1 MKIPSTS
8 AVIAALTL
16 VCHATAQT
24 SERAPEVPS
33 FVSPAFDDRI
43 FGDAYGHRATLA
55 NLGLDVDLLATID
68 FSASSGGL
76 SDMQGGEYLLDLSLT
91 FDLGQAK
98 IIDGG
103 TVFADLQYW
112 NWFGDSPLSV
122 GDYWGWDVINPAF
135 GDEMFQLS
143 ELWWQQAIGD
153 SGLTATVGKIDGAR
167 FFGVIP
173 NAGPF
178 LNASD
183 CQPSTMLGTLPTYPN
198 PSMAAILQW
207 KLGANHEA
215 DPAADAKTSTT
226 WLAQAGIFDGANAAY
241 QPSTGSNG
249 PRTGSRGPA
258 GMFSDATYAIADFGP
273 TWYAGSDAWRGNAT
287 VGGWMQFG
295 QTLRTTSVASTVVE
309 NMSGVYLTLTQ
320 SLYGAGDSS
329 TRFDLFS
336 QSSWADPAKAQA
348 QWSGN
353 IGTICHAPF
362 AARPRDSAG
371 LLAGITLFSDD
382 PLVFTAPNST
392 NSGGHESVFECF
404 YRVQLANG
412 VVLQPDLQWISTP
425 SGGDPASLD
434 AAFIATLH
442 VEIAF

>member
-1 MKIPSTS
+1 
-8 AVIAALTL
+8 
-16 VCHATAQT
+16 
-24 SERAPEVPS
+24 
-33 FVSPAFDDRI
+33 
-43 FGDAYGHRATLA
+43 
-55 NLGLDVDLLATID
+55 
-68 FSASSGGL
+68 
-76 SDMQGGEYLLDLSLT
+76 
-91 FDLGQAK
+91 
-98 IIDGG
+98 
-103 TVFADLQYW
+103 
-112 NWFGDSPLSV
+112 
-122 GDYWGWDVINPAF
+122 
-135 GDEMFQLS
+135 
-143 ELWWQQAIGD
+143 
-153 SGLTATVGKIDGAR
+153 
-167 FFGVIP
+167 
-173 NAGPF
+173 
-178 LNASD
+178 
-183 CQPSTMLGTLPTYPN
+183 
-198 PSMAAILQW
+198 
-207 KLGANHEA
+207 
-215 DPAADAKTSTT
+215 
-226 WLAQAGIFDGANAAY
+226 
-241 QPSTGSNG
+241 
-249 PRTGSRGPA
+249 
-258 GMFSDATYAIADFGP
+258 
-273 TWYAGSDAWRGNAT
+273 
-287 VGGWMQFG
+287 MQFG